1 MQLYLLVHAFEGVHE
16 DCAQHLD
23 VAAGVAVTM
32 DMLTTTGLVT
42 LVMIMVWQLH
52 VALALC
58 FLLFFG
64 TIELAFFS
72 STLLKVPHGGW

>member
-1 MQLYLLVHAFEGVHE
+1 
-16 DCAQHLD
+16 
-23 VAAGVAVTM
+23 M

-52 VALALC
+52 TALAIC
-58 FLLFFG
+58 FLIFFG
-64 TIELAFFS
+64 IIELAFFS